1 MEWCILKEKQKVI
14 DELFR
19 RWVEIVQVI
28 AEIYWVGWNTLVML
42 QHNPWTQLY
51 LWAEIWITIINMLQC
66 RLSGFCGFFL
76 VFGRI
81 LKHSEPWISLPLCD
95 LFSSCCP
102 GDSAERRGSE
112 LCTAA
117 HGHGCRHQCQKAG
130 PGEGQ
135 GEKERA
141 QKKNSFR
148 ISKLQAICHSSTA
161 DSLISSNNERHALK
175 TLIWRRLMF
184 GFV

>member
-1 MEWCILKEKQKVI
+1 MSGNCAGDSRNILGRVEHIGHATTQSMNPAISLSWNMNHHDQHATVHA
-14 DELFR
+14 FR
-19 RWVEIVQVI
+19 MV
-28 AEIYWVGWNTLVML
+28 
-42 QHNPWTQLY
+42 
-51 LWAEIWITIINMLQC
+51 
-66 RLSGFCGFFL
+66 FFL

-148 ISKLQAICHSSTA
+148 ISKLQTICHSSTA

>member
-1 MEWCILKEKQKVI
+1 MSGNCAGDSRNILGGVEHIGHATTQSVNPAI
-14 DELFR
+14 SLSWNMNHHDQHATVHAFR
-19 RWVEIVQVI
+19 V
-28 AEIYWVGWNTLVML
+28 
-42 QHNPWTQLY
+42 
-51 LWAEIWITIINMLQC
+51 LW
-66 RLSGFCGFFL
+66 FFL

-102 GDSAERRGSE
+102 GDSAERRGNE

-148 ISKLQAICHSSTA
+148 ISKLQTICHSSTA

>member
-1 MEWCILKEKQKVI
+1 MSGNCAGDSRNILCSTPPIGHATTQSMNPAIFLSWNMNHHDQHATVHA
-14 DELFR
+14 FR
-19 RWVEIVQVI
+19 MV
-28 AEIYWVGWNTLVML
+28 
-42 QHNPWTQLY
+42 
-51 LWAEIWITIINMLQC
+51 
-66 RLSGFCGFFL
+66 FFL

-148 ISKLQAICHSSTA
+148 ISKLQTICHSSTA

>member
-1 MEWCILKEKQKVI
+1 MSGNCAGDSRNILGRVEHIGHATTQSMNPAISLSWNMNHHDQHATVHA
-14 DELFR
+14 FR
-19 RWVEIVQVI
+19 MV
-28 AEIYWVGWNTLVML
+28 
-42 QHNPWTQLY
+42 
-51 LWAEIWITIINMLQC
+51 
-66 RLSGFCGFFL
+66 FFL

-112 LCTAA
+112 LCTAP

-148 ISKLQAICHSSTA
+148 ISKLQTICHSSTA

>member
-1 MEWCILKEKQKVI
+1 MSGNCAGDSRNILCSTPPIGHATTQSMNPAISLSWNMNHHDQHATVHA
-14 DELFR
+14 FR
-19 RWVEIVQVI
+19 MV
-28 AEIYWVGWNTLVML
+28 
-42 QHNPWTQLY
+42 
-51 LWAEIWITIINMLQC
+51 
-66 RLSGFCGFFL
+66 FFL

-112 LCTAA
+112 LCTTA

-148 ISKLQAICHSSTA
+148 ISKLQTICHSSTA